1 MEQVKSTWREAV
13 HELSAS
19 NRALESEMRRLNL
32 AHAEALGT
40 QEGLESQLRTAQSR
54 LNISARKAGQL
65 YVDNQALRA
74 QLSAANISAA
84 ILPPSMGAAEP
95 APAEGFATASKRARD
110 SAGSAGSPS
119 HGANALARAPQDSEA
134 AEGAPAVQ
142 SPSQEL
148 PPRNLTQSMDEEG
161 GGEEEAAME
170 KARKVG

>member
-40 QEGLESQLRTAQSR
+40 QEWLESQLRTAQSR

-95 APAEGFATASKRARD
+95 APAEGLPRPASVPEIQRAVPAHPRTGPMRWHVPRRIQRRRKELRLSNPLLRSCPLAT
-110 SAGSAGSPS
+110 
-119 HGANALARAPQDSEA
+119 
-134 AEGAPAVQ
+134 
-142 SPSQEL
+142 
-148 PPRNLTQSMDEEG
+148 
-161 GGEEEAAME
+161 
-170 KARKVG
+170 